1 MKQILQSLLDKA
13 IDEMI
18 KSDGLEGSV
27 SEYTIEVPNNSDH
40 GDFASNIAMK
50 SAKIFRTKPMDI
62 AERIAT
68 NLKHPMIKKAEAVM
82 PGFINF
88 FYRQRFFITIWSSR
102 RQRMIHS
109 SSLITVRT
117 GKLWLSS

>member
-68 NLKHPMIKKAEAVM
+68 NLKHPMIKKKLRLLCLVLST
-82 PGFINF
+82 F
-88 FYRQRFFITIWSSR
+88 FYRQRFFLSR
-102 RQRMIHS
+102 SGQA
-109 SSLITVRT
+109 
-117 GKLWLSS
+117 GGNG